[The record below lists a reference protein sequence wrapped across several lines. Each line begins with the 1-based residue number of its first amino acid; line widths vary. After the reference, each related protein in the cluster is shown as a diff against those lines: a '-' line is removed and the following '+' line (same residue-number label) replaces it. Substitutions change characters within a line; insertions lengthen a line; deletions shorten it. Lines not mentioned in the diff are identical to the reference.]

1 MIYLTVIS
9 AILFLSITVD
19 IIFNC
24 TLITATHFNNRAIQ
38 YVFRLINYMTPTINS
53 GS

>member
-24 TLITATHFNNRAIQ
+24 TLITATDFNNRAIQ
-38 YVFRLINYMTPTINS
+38 YVFRLINYDSNHQ
-53 GS
+53 